1 MIQSVSG
8 IITDCPISRFLLSMN
23 LERKV
28 IIVTRLSRRLRTCTV
43 CFFFPAKVKIAGIH
57 IYHVFADLH
66 KQEKIRCDF
75 EGHPSITVTW
85 KKAGRKGGS
94 PLLVSDRIHQQDN
107 TLYFKPVEKE
117 DEGQYFCKG
126 ENSFSSAESY
136 VNVSVIGK

>member
-1 MIQSVSG
+1 MKESNNSHEVVKTTENIYFV
-8 IITDCPISRFLLSMN
+8 
-23 LERKV
+23 
-28 IIVTRLSRRLRTCTV
+28 
-43 CFFFPAKVKIAGIH
+43 FFPAKVKITGIH

-94 PLLVSDRIHQQDN
+94 PLLVSDRIQQQGN
-107 TLYFKPVEKE
+107 TLYFQPVEKE